1 MADIIDAVTGEII
14 EREDPNAIAERKL
27 YELGVITDQTYDL
40 LRHWRDTNEQVDMFK
55 HVLKKAMIENDIKK
69 WSNNLF
75 SCSVTPEGTRQ
86 TFDSDR
92 AKEMTLMDFRNLL
105 MMLSDDFLKETSV
118 YDYFQKVSY
127 VKDKLNIRFK
137 EDKYGRE

>member
-1 MADIIDAVTGEII
+1 MAEFIDAVTGEII
-14 EREDPNAIAERKL
+14 EREDPNAIITKRL
-27 YELGVITDQTYDL
+27 YELGVVTDQTFEL
-40 LRHWRDTNEQVDMFK
+40 FRHQRDVNEQADMARYAI
-55 HVLKKAMIENDIKK
+55 KKAMIENGFKK

-127 VKDKLNIRFK
+127 VKDKLNFRFK

>member
-1 MADIIDAVTGEII
+1 MAEFIDAVTGEII
-14 EREDPNAIAERKL
+14 EREDPNAIITKRL
-27 YELGVITDQTYDL
+27 YELGVVTDQTFEL
-40 LRHWRDTNEQVDMFK
+40 FRHQRDVNEQADMARYAI
-55 HVLKKAMIENDIKK
+55 KKGMIENGFKK

-75 SCSVTPEGTRQ
+75 SCSITPEGTR
-86 TFDSDR
+86 TVFDTDR
-92 AKEMTLMDFRNLL
+92 AKDMTLMDFRNLL